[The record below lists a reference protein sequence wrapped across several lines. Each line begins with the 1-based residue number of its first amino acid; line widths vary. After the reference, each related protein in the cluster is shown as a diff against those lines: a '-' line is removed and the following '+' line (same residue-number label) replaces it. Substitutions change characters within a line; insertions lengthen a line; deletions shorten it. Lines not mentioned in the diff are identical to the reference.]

1 MAIKKAAIYDPYL
14 DTLGGGERYC
24 LTVAEILL
32 KNGYKVD
39 IFWSGDKTL
48 IEKAEKRFSL
58 DLKDLNIVPDI
69 FGIKPQNLNLLEAH
83 DDLSKFTNRVADPLR
98 FKVKLSSI
106 SKKIKNN
113 RQYDVIF
120 YLSDGSIPLLF
131 GKKNYLHVQ
140 VPFVSHYNLPSQISR
155 RLKSKLFTNIIC
167 NSQFTAKYQDQA
179 VKNKVLVDYPPVDVD
194 KFYASKS

>member
-58 DLKDLNIVPDI
+58 DLKI
-69 FGIKPQNLNLLEAH
+69 
-83 DDLSKFTNRVADPLR
+83 
-98 FKVKLSSI
+98 
-106 SKKIKNN
+106 
-113 RQYDVIF
+113 
-120 YLSDGSIPLLF
+120 
-131 GKKNYLHVQ
+131 
-140 VPFVSHYNLPSQISR
+140 
-155 RLKSKLFTNIIC
+155 
-167 NSQFTAKYQDQA
+167 
-179 VKNKVLVDYPPVDVD
+179 
-194 KFYASKS
+194 